1 MHTPTKQDMRTLTM
15 VMERLLHPII
25 GRPAHV
31 SFALLGDVPFTTAV
45 QTSLYEFDES
55 QTGPKGPMYI
65 TLNASLVHDVE
76 ELLDVLERIIDAG
89 Q

>member
-15 VMERLLHPII
+15 VMERL
-25 GRPAHV
+25 
-31 SFALLGDVPFTTAV
+31 FALLGDVPFTTAV

>member
-1 MHTPTKQDMRTLTM
+1 MNTPTKQDMRTLTM
-15 VMERLLHPII
+15 VMERLLLPII
-25 GRPAHV
+25 GRPVHV

-55 QTGPKGPMYI
+55 QDGPKGPMYI
-65 TLNASLVHDVE
+65 TLNASLVHDID
-76 ELLDVLERIIDAG
+76 ELLEVLGRIITAG